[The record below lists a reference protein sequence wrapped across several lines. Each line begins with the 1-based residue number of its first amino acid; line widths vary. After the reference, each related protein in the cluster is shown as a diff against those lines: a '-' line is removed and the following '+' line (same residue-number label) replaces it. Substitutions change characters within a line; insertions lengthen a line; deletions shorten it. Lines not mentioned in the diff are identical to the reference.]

1 MLDVKQ
7 LRVLKAVAE
16 HGSFS
21 AAAEALSYTQPAI
34 SQQIAALERSAG
46 ATLVDRTSR
55 GVRLTDAGRALV
67 DHAHVVL
74 ARLAAAEAELDA
86 IAGVRGGRV
95 RLASFP
101 TASAALLPPALAR
114 FTERHPDVELT
125 FLEKEPEDAIQMLRA
140 GELEVAIVFEFHNL
154 SQGEWDRLYGG
165 AELHPLVDDPMY
177 LALPLGHPLA
187 HKPRV
192 RLQDLSDELWIQEGN
207 PRNPCGRLH
216 QAACVNAGFDPRIGF
231 RSDDYNVVQGMVAAG
246 VGVSLL
252 PSFAL
257 ANVRDDIVV
266 RSLGKGA
273 PARQIAA
280 ATLAGG
286 YRSPATEAML
296 DTLREVA
303 AELELPA
310 GAAVAAA

>member
-34 SQQIAALERSAG
+34 SQQIAALERSAR

-67 DHAHVVL
+67 DHADVVL

-95 RLASFP
+95 RIASFP
-101 TASAALLPPALAR
+101 TASAALLPPALAL
-114 FTERHPDVELT
+114 FQERHPEVELV
-125 FLEKEPEDAIQMLRA
+125 FVEEEPEESIQMLRA
-140 GELEVAIVFEFHNL
+140 GELEVAVVFEFHDL
-154 SQGEWDRLYGG
+154 STQEWDRLYGG
-165 AELHPLVDDPMY
+165 AELHPLVEDPMY
-177 LALPLGHPLA
+177 LALPRGHRLA
-187 HKPRV
+187 QKPRV
-192 RLQDLSDELWIQEGN
+192 RLEDAADETWIAEGN

-216 QAACVNAGFDPRIGF
+216 HAACVAAGFDPRIGF
-231 RSDDYNVVQGMVAAG
+231 QTDDYNVAQGLVAAG
-246 VGVSLL
+246 VGVSLV
-252 PSFAL
+252 PSLAL
-257 ANVRDDIVV
+257 ANMRDDIVV
-266 RSLGKGA
+266 RSLGRRA
-273 PARQIAA
+273 PARAIAA
-280 ATLAGG
+280 ATLAGR

-296 DTLREVA
+296 AILHEVA
-303 AELELPA
+303 AGFQLPS
-310 GAAVAAA
+310 GTAVAAA

>member
-34 SQQIAALERSAG
+34 SQQIAALERSAR

-67 DHAHVVL
+67 DHAEVVI

-95 RLASFP
+95 RIATFSTAGAS
-101 TASAALLPPALAR
+101 LLPPALAL
-114 FTERHPDVELT
+114 FEKRHPDVELI
-125 FLEKEPEDAIQMLRA
+125 FLEEDPEEAIQMLRA
-140 GELEVAIVFEFHNL
+140 AELEVAVVFEFHDL
-154 SQGEWDRLYGG
+154 TPAEWDRIYTGV
-165 AELHPLVDDPMY
+165 ELHHLVDDPMY
-177 LALPLGHPLA
+177 LALPRGHRLA

-192 RLQDLSDELWIQEGN
+192 RMQDVSGETWIQEGN
-207 PRNPCGRLH
+207 PRNPCGRL
-216 QAACVNAGFDPRIGF
+216 QKAACVAAGFEPAVGF
-231 RSDDYNVVQGMVAAG
+231 QSDDYNVVQGLVAAG

-252 PSFAL
+252 PSLAL
-257 ANVRDDIVV
+257 ANIREDIVV
-266 RSLGKGA
+266 RSLGRGA
-273 PARQIAA
+273 PARKICA
-280 ATLAGG
+280 ATLAGR

-296 DTLREVA
+296 DILQEVA
-303 AELELPA
+303 AEFELPS
-310 GAAVAAA
+310 GTAVAAA

>member
-55 GVRLTDAGRALV
+55 GIRLTDAGRALV
-67 DHAHVVL
+67 DHAGVVI

-101 TASAALLPPALAR
+101 TASAALLPAAVAR
-114 FTERHPDVELT
+114 FTERHPEVEFT
-125 FLEKEPEDAIQMLRA
+125 FIEKEPEDAIQMLRA
-140 GELEVAIVFEFHNL
+140 GELEIAIVFEFHNL
-154 SQGEWDRLYGG
+154 TPGEWDRLYGG
-165 AELHPLVDDPMY
+165 AELHPLVHDPMY

-192 RLQDLSDELWIQEGN
+192 RLQDLGDELWIQEGN

-216 QAACVNAGFDPRIGF
+216 QAACTTAGFDPKIGF
-231 RSDDYNVVQGMVAAG
+231 RTDDYNVAQGMVAAG
-246 VGVSLL
+246 VAVALL

-266 RSLGKGA
+266 RSLGRNA
-273 PARQIAA
+273 PAREIAA

-286 YRSPATEAML
+286 YRSPATQALL
-296 DTLREVA
+296 DILHEVA
-303 AELELPA
+303 SEFELPA